1 MEKNTIGIQNPFGR
15 LKRMIVGV
23 IDGAMVP
30 ELDISVEATMP
41 KSQIDFFRK
50 NGGKPFPEE
59 YVQSAKKEL
68 DDFAAWLESEGVTV
82 DRPKVIDLSKPIIT
96 PYWQTNCGLYAAM
109 PRDILLVADKKIVVS
124 PMSWRCRYT
133 EVEAYEDLLE
143 TYKALGYEVIMAP
156 KPLLK
161 DELYKKDRVADDEHF
176 VSILNETEPV
186 FDAADFLVIGK
197 TILAQESH
205 VTNKAGIEWLRN
217 ALGKEYE
224 IYAVKVNDSK
234 PMHVDTGL
242 LPLREG
248 LMLVNPERVDIQELR
263 AQLPKQFDAWE
274 FVNAP
279 LPVVRAGDPPKF
291 MSSDWLSM
299 NIITIDSK
307 TAVVESDQAP
317 LIELLERYGFTVAR
331 LPFKNFQCFG
341 GSFHCATQEIA
352 RE

>member
-1 MEKNTIGIQNPFGR
+1 MEKNNIGIKNPFGR

-50 NGGKPFPEE
+50 NGGKPFPTE
-59 YVQSAKKEL
+59 YVQGAKKEL
-68 DDFAAWLESEGVTV
+68 DNFAAWLESEGVIV

-96 PYWQTNCGLYAAM
+96 PFWQTKCGLYAAM
-109 PRDILLVADKKIVVS
+109 PRDILLVADNKIIVS

-143 TYKALGYEVIMAP
+143 TYKSMGYEILTAP

-161 DELYKKDRVADDEHF
+161 DELYRKDRVVGDEHF

-186 FDAADFLVIGK
+186 FDAADFLVLGK

-217 ALGKEYE
+217 ALGDEYE
-224 IYAVKVNDSK
+224 ICIVKVNDSK
-234 PMHVDTGL
+234 PMHIDTGL

-248 LMLVNPERVDIQELR
+248 LMLVNPERVDIPEMKM
-263 AQLPKQFDAWE
+263 QLPAQFNDWE
-274 FVNAP
+274 FIHAP
-279 LPVVRAGDPPKF
+279 MPVVRAGDPPKF

-299 NIITIDSK
+299 NIITID
-307 TAVVESDQAP
+307 AGVALIEEDQAP
-317 LIELLERYGFTVAR
+317 LRELLEKYNFKVAK

-341 GSFHCATQEIA
+341 GSFHCATQEIE

>member
-1 MEKNTIGIQNPFGR
+1 MKKNNGGIVNPFGR

-50 NGGKPFPEE
+50 NGGKPFPAE
-59 YVQSAKKEL
+59 YVQGAKREL
-68 DDFAAWLESEGVTV
+68 DTFAAWLENEGVIV

-96 PYWQTNCGLYAAM
+96 PFWQTQCGLYAAM
-109 PRDILLVADKKIVVS
+109 PRDILLVADNKIVVS

-133 EVEAYEDLLE
+133 EVEAYEGLLE
-143 TYKALGYEVIMAP
+143 MYKSMGYEILIAP

-161 DELYKKDRVADDEHF
+161 DELYKKNRVVDDEHF
-176 VSILNETEPV
+176 ISILSETEPV
-186 FDAADFLVIGK
+186 FDAADFLVLGK

-205 VTNKAGIEWLRN
+205 VTNKSGIEWLRN
-217 ALGKEYE
+217 ALGDEYN
-224 IYAVKVNDSK
+224 IYTVKVNDSK
-234 PMHVDTGL
+234 PMHIDTGL

-248 LMLVNPERVDIQELR
+248 LMLVNPERVDIPEMR
-263 AQLPKQFDAWE
+263 MQLPAQFKHWE
-274 FVNAP
+274 FINAP
-279 LPVVRAGDPPKF
+279 TPVVRAGDPPKF

-299 NIITIDSK
+299 NIITID
-307 TAVVESDQAP
+307 AGLALIEEDQEP
-317 LIELLERYGFTVAR
+317 LAELLEKYDFKVAR